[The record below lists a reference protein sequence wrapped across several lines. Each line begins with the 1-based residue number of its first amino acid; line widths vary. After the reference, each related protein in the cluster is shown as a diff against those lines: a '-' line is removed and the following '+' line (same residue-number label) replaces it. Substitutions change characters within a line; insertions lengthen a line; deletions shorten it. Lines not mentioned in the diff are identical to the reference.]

1 MSLQLRS
8 EASVLN
14 KMRLLPPSDNT
25 SAQFAQLLAGA
36 LALIQWRRR
45 RSWRSTTSRASA
57 ALSASTRSHGRG
69 FAKGLSARVSCDEP
83 SVFLVSVLNS
93 SQTPPDQRR
102 VRRVLTC
109 RAPARKYRVLIKLE
123 ASRDVKVRTG
133 GGCARRSHENAFQIR
148 NRFGV
153 GACGRLLCSL
163 AAEPRRCRQAQ
174 MA

>member
-45 RSWRSTTSRASA
+45 RSRRSTTSRASA
-57 ALSASTRSHGRG
+57 ALSASTPSHGRG
-69 FAKGLSARVSCDEP
+69 FANGLSARVSCDEP

-93 SQTPPDQRR
+93 SQN
-102 VRRVLTC
+102 
-109 RAPARKYRVLIKLE
+109 PARP
-123 ASRDVKVRTG
+123 ASRETCIDVT
-133 GGCARRSHENAFQIR
+133 CAGTKILGSY
-148 NRFGV
+148 
-153 GACGRLLCSL
+153 
-163 AAEPRRCRQAQ
+163 QA
-174 MA
+174 